1 MERHSIDT
9 LFLQVPIC
17 RQVGSCTYVF
27 NHDMRSNAMDRE
39 QSFRRRAK
47 IRRSICSSIGPNF
60 FHSERNI
67 TLDGN
72 LFMFK
77 LTVRSNCEFVP
88 LSWKEIYKNP
98 LPFRVSV
105 STLRPDSAIGIRS
118 DSHESQWGTKLC
130 NLVLYIAK
138 VDVMCSWIKNRP
150 QHKPQLGNFKD
161 ENKLAY
167 LLRCALDILIA
178 NGIKNQKLI
187 LFGTI
192 KAGAKVRVYYIY
204 KR

>member
-1 MERHSIDT
+1 M
-9 LFLQVPIC
+9 
-17 RQVGSCTYVF
+17 
-27 NHDMRSNAMDRE
+27 
-39 QSFRRRAK
+39 
-47 IRRSICSSIGPNF
+47 
-60 FHSERNI
+60 
-67 TLDGN
+67 DGN

-138 VDVMCSWIKNRP
+138 VDVMCS
-150 QHKPQLGNFKD
+150 
-161 ENKLAY
+161 
-167 LLRCALDILIA
+167 
-178 NGIKNQKLI
+178 
-187 LFGTI
+187 
-192 KAGAKVRVYYIY
+192 
-204 KR
+204 